1 MRSNVRRAH
10 WSRSEHIVTWPIRGK
25 MLACYLFSIK
35 DNPAL
40 TFLAHGPK
48 VWLEEL
54 LPKYALFYPV
64 QTACIQGAIKF
75 LPKLDRAHMRWRSG
89 RYLYS
94 ACALILILQE

>member
-1 MRSNVRRAH
+1 
-10 WSRSEHIVTWPIRGK
+10 

-75 LPKLDRAHMRWRSG
+75 LPNKARSRYRCGCSCG
-89 RYLYS
+89 RTGTRFRDPC
-94 ACALILILQE
+94 ACAHR

>member
-1 MRSNVRRAH
+1 
-10 WSRSEHIVTWPIRGK
+10 

-40 TFLAHGPK
+40 TFLTHGPK

-75 LPKLDRAHMRWRSG
+75 LPKLDRATAAAAAAAAPAPDFETPVRAHN
-89 RYLYS
+89 
-94 ACALILILQE
+94 AKKPVEAPPPDFE

>member
-1 MRSNVRRAH
+1 
-10 WSRSEHIVTWPIRGK
+10 

-89 RYLYS
+89 RWPHTLAGNTSTICKS
-94 ACALILILQE
+94 ALR